1 MIQTMKIR
9 VYIEHNKLKR
19 ARNLFEIVLRVIS
32 SCFHHPHRLEYNVS
46 WKYLFTAKFS
56 TFCNSQNF
64 VLQVTFTR
72 LYLKN

>member
-32 SCFHHPHRLEYNVS
+32 SCFHHAHHLEYNVS
-46 WKYLFTAKFS
+46 WKYLFTVKFS